1 MQLIAYLNFAGQ
13 CADAF
18 RFYHDVLGGELT
30 HLMTMGDAPGA
41 RDVPPETR
49 DRIMHARLV
58 VGDAVLMGSDGPPGY
73 SEKAQG
79 IWVNIWVTDVADA
92 ERIFAALSEG
102 GTVVM
107 PMEKTFWAER
117 FGMVK
122 DRFGTPWM
130 VNCGE

>member
-1 MQLIAYLNFAGQ
+1 MQLVAYLNFAGQ

-18 RFYHDVLGGELT
+18 RSYQRVLGGDLS
-30 HLMTMGDAPGA
+30 LMTMADVPGA
-41 RDVPPETR
+41 TDVPPETR
-49 DRIMHARLV
+49 NRIMHARLV
-58 VGDAVLMGSDGPPGY
+58 TGDAVLMGSDGPPGY
-73 SEKAQG
+73 AEKAQG
-79 IWVNIWVTDVADA
+79 IWVNIWVTDVTDA
-92 ERIFAALSEG
+92 ERIYAALSEG
-102 GTVVM
+102 GTIVM